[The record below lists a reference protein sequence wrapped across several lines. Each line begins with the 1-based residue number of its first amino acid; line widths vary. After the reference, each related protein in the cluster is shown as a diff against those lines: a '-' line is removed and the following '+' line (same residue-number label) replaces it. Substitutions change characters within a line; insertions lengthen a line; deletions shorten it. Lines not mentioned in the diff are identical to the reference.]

1 MVRGIR
7 QFADAVCKRKGLGET
22 RKRKAARQA
31 VYTSDRPD
39 CPARQLGRETRCLN
53 PPSPSDCQAGTPRSF
68 RAPNIPHRHGSPG
81 RPCSRRTP
89 APVARPRCLHRYA
102 PRIPML
108 HALRCQCET
117 SPTRLWDRMSVCR
130 VQHTLAR
137 ETKYPC
143 DSYPQHACGAP
154 SNVRHRRFGLWDD
167 VCVSGTTWHRRVGYD
182 IALRGT
188 QIRLTHRV
196 RHGQGGPPARPLATA
211 LFNAYDPQHHPHR
224 EPKAWRSASAS

>member
-1 MVRGIR
+1 MGPPAYGGGTPFGGDFGVMVRGIR

-89 APVARPRCLHRYA
+89 APVARPRCCIA
-102 PRIPML
+102 ML
-108 HALRCQCET
+108 RGF
-117 SPTRLWDRMSVCR
+117 
-130 VQHTLAR
+130 
-137 ETKYPC
+137 PC
-143 DSYPQHACGAP
+143 SMHFAV
-154 SNVRHRRFGLWDD
+154 NVRHRRPA
-167 VCVSGTTWHRRVGYD
+167 CGTECLCVGYN
-182 IALRGT
+182 IPW
-188 QIRLTHRV
+188 RV
-196 RHGQGGPPARPLATA
+196 RRNIRVTAILSTPAA
-211 LFNAYDPQHHPHR
+211 HR
-224 EPKAWRSASAS
+224 QT